1 MPFHYGARD
10 GETEAAVLAEF
21 LIIRP
26 DTVETA
32 KDRLALGF
40 GDARTFILNADE
52 HIVVNARGDDLDQ
65 TAGGEKETA
74 LSTRFSMKRSSLC
87 SSPIKNATP
96 RLGRAKAMR
105 ITWGNRKSQRL

>member
-1 MPFHYGARD
+1 MRISDWSSDVCSSDLLEASAVETVFPVNDADGAVMPFHYGARD

-52 HIVVNARGDDLDQ
+52 HIVVNARGDDQ
-65 TAGGEKETA
+65 
-74 LSTRFSMKRSSLC
+74 
-87 SSPIKNATP
+87 I
-96 RLGRAKAMR
+96 GRASCR
-105 ITWGNRKSQRL
+105 VRVVQYV